1 MITVSDEWKALHQ
14 QQFLPESFVEIT
26 LSVADDTVKQQYSYS
41 WENCSYF
48 GNPGAV
54 VHNKEVLPPA
64 YYATLEENL
73 WLLDG
78 TRRIIPQEG
87 AVDNPG
93 FVSVVAASASSHFEI
108 EFDEVRTNVTPGLTI
123 TWSSEYDEYPVN
135 FFIQAFNGDT
145 VVSFANVRNNATNVS
160 YVDKDFT
167 GYTKLK
173 IMPSNWSMPN
183 HRARIDQV
191 YFGHLLVFD
200 KSNILSYTHEQTGDP
215 LGGELSKNAI
225 EFDIDNVDG
234 RWDLLNPDSMTRY
247 LSEQQSV
254 TVRYGYKIGS
264 NVEWIPAGTFY
275 LSEWKL
281 SDDGMKISF
290 SARDVI
296 GFMMNTPYVYGGT
309 EGTLSTTY
317 ATAVYARPEDI
328 YNHLI
333 NDLSVNIIGHIP
345 AGERVTIYDAI
356 AYSTDN
362 DSWLLMYLVDQG
374 WIDGGLCLP
383 SLRANAFPLISDI
396 ISQWDR
402 CEIEWEYDT
411 RLELLSMPMYV
422 ESTDVANF
430 IQRNV
435 HKIGGTMWQGS
446 TGVLYLTKP
455 TWKLTD
461 YTIMNMWEHAHPSLE
476 LTKPLKQIDVVV
488 YPLWRSEGA
497 YDPTEE
503 STVET
508 TQVGSNGESVIID
521 NPYVLNADYDLGR
534 DYILDA
540 YRDWWKHRGILK
552 GEFRADP
559 RLELFDVISVQSKY
573 GMISPVMVTYI
584 KYTYNGSFHGTFEGK
599 ILDPSVITSE
609 VTEVT

>member
-14 QQFLPESFVEIT
+14 KQFLPESFVEIT

-64 YYATLEENL
+64 YYTTLEENL

-78 TRRIIPQEG
+78 TRRIIPQGE

-93 FVSVVAASASSHFEI
+93 FVSVAAASASSNFQI
-108 EFDEVRTNVTPGLTI
+108 EFDEVRTSVTPGLTI

-135 FFIQAFNGDT
+135 FFIQAFNGDAL
-145 VVSFANVRNNATNVS
+145 VSYAYVTNNTSNVS

-173 IMPSNWSMPN
+173 IMPTTWSMPN

-234 RWDLLNPDSMTRY
+234 RWDLLNPDSITRY
-247 LSEQQSV
+247 LSEQQSL

-290 SARDVI
+290 SARDII
-296 GFMMNTPYVYGGT
+296 GFMMNTQYVYGGVSGVL
-309 EGTLSTTY
+309 ENSKPIP
-317 ATAVYARPEDI
+317 VYARPEDV
-328 YNHLI
+328 YNHVMQGH
-333 NDLSVNIIGHIP
+333 SVNTIGQLSP
-345 AGERVTIYDAI
+345 GESVTIYDAV
-356 AYSTDN
+356 YYCPGTD
-362 DSWLLMYLVDQG
+362 LGLGIYLIDQG
-374 WIDGGLCLP
+374 WVNGLLCSP
-383 SLRANAFPLISDI
+383 VTEATAFPMINDVM
-396 ISQWDR
+396 SQWDR
-402 CEIEWEYDT
+402 CEITWDHDDRIEY
-411 RLELLSMPMYV
+411 LSMPLHL
-422 ESTDVANF
+422 EATDVANF

-446 TGVLYLTKP
+446 TGVLHLTRP
-455 TWKLTD
+455 TRNLTD
-461 YTIMNMWEHAHPSLE
+461 YVISDMWEHSHPSLE
-476 LTKPLKQIDVVV
+476 LSKPLKQIDVLLYSGFMEEAGEEPVV
-488 YPLWRSEGA
+488 MT
-497 YDPTEE
+497 TE
-503 STVET
+503 
-508 TQVGSNGESVIID
+508 VGSNGETLVVD
-521 NPYVLNADYDLGR
+521 NPYVLYLGDDSGDY
-534 DYILDA
+534 YIREA
-540 YRDWWKHRGILK
+540 YRDWYKHRGMLK

-573 GMISPVMVTYI
+573 GMISPVMVTRI

-599 ILDPSVITSE
+599 ILDPTVVATE
-609 VTEVT
+609 TEVT